1 MKKLLVG
8 TALAVNFSIA
18 TAMGYVGGYHYI
30 EQKTIARLAP
40 ITVDDR
46 YCLQQN
52 IYFESRDQSFAGQ
65 HAVAWVTLNR
75 FNSAAFPD
83 TICGVVYQSKKD
95 KDGKPKRDKCQF
107 SWYCDGKSDIIP
119 TGVIAQRSWG
129 DAGIVASNV
138 LAEWAVGS
146 SGPVEGAT
154 FYHADW
160 VKPYWAP
167 AFRKVKVVDN
177 HIFYVNDKEKK

>member
-107 SWYCDGKSDIIP
+107 SWYCDGKADDIQIVYKNGRIIKHNMVAWKQSVQVSLLAMKGMTIDP
-119 TGVIAQRSWG
+119 TS
-129 DAGIVASNV
+129 
-138 LAEWAVGS
+138 
-146 SGPVEGAT
+146 GAT
-154 FYHADW
+154 HY
-160 VKPYWAP
+160 Y
-167 AFRKVKVVDN
+167 N
-177 HIFYVNDKEKK
+177 HNIVLDIDIHY

>member
-18 TAMGYVGGYHYI
+18 TVMGYVGGYHYI

-107 SWYCDGKSDIIP
+107 SWYCDGKSDDPIEE
-119 TGVIAQRSWG
+119 
-129 DAGIVASNV
+129 DAWNESILVAHQSIYEGRM
-138 LAEWAVGS
+138 LGLT
-146 SGPVEGAT
+146 EGAT
-154 FYHADW
+154 HYHTTY
-160 VKPYWAP
+160 VEPYWASSLDL
-167 AFRKVKVVDN
+167 VGHIGS
-177 HIFYVNDKEKK
+177 HIFYREN